1 MAILL
6 KGNEVATSLTEKLKI
21 EAASLKEP
29 CLAIVRVGEK
39 DADLSYERGAMKR
52 CEKVGI
58 KVKQVVLPNNV
69 THEELKKV
77 IDSLDNDNSIAG
89 VLLFKP
95 LPDYLM
101 DIKSIKDVDIDP
113 PCTAQSVIEILKY
126 YNIQISGKN
135 AVVIGRSD
143 VIGKPVSMLLLDED
157 ATVTICHSKT
167 ENLKEIAKRADIL
180 VVAMKKAEYI
190 TKDYVNPNQV
200 VIDVG
205 IHVKDDGS
213 MCGDT
218 AFSEIEPIVKA
229 ITPVPGGVGSVTTTI
244 LASHVLKKV
253 KENEK

>member
-6 KGNEVATSLTEKLKI
+6 KGNEVAANLTEKLKS
-21 EAASLKEP
+21 EAASLKAP

-39 DADLSYERGAMKR
+39 EDAISYERGAIKR
-52 CEKVGI
+52 CEKIGI
-58 KVKQVVLPNNV
+58 KVKQLVFPSNV
-69 THEELKKV
+69 THEELKKAV
-77 IDSLDNDNSIAG
+77 DSLDNDDSVHG
-89 VLLFKP
+89 VLIFRP
-95 LPDYLM
+95 LPAEVN

-113 PCTAQSVIEILKY
+113 PCTAKSVIEILKY
-126 YNIQISGKN
+126 YNIPISGKN

-244 LASHVLKKV
+244 LASHVLKKA

>member
-6 KGNEVATSLTEKLKI
+6 KGNEVATALTEKLKS
-21 EAASLKEP
+21 EAASLKNP

-39 DADLSYERGAMKR
+39 DSDLSYERGAIKR
-52 CEKVGI
+52 CEKIGI
-58 KVKQVVLPNNV
+58 TVKQVVLPSDV
-69 THEELKKV
+69 THEELKNI
-77 IDSLDNDNSIAG
+77 IDSLDNDDNIHG
-89 VLLFKP
+89 VLIFKP
-95 LPDYLM
+95 LPGYLM
-101 DIKSIKDVDIDP
+101 DINSKKDVDINP

-126 YNIQISGKN
+126 YNIPIKGKN

-143 VIGKPVSMLLLDED
+143 VIGKPVSMLLLQED

-167 ENLKEIAKRADIL
+167 EKLKEIAKNADIL
-180 VVAMKKAEYI
+180 VVAIGKAEYI

-218 AFSEIEPIVKA
+218 MFSELEPVVKA
-229 ITPVPGGVGSVTTTI
+229 ITPVPGGVGSVTTTV
-244 LASHVLKKV
+244 LADHVLKKA